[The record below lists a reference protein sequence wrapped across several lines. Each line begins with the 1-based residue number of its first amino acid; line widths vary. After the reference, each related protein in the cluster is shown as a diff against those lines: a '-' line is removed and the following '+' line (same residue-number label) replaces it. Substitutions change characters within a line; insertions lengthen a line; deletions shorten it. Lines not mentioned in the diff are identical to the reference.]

1 MTPTTAAELMIDR
14 RGDVRTAGEMEA
26 EADAEA
32 DEDDDET
39 AEEVLVVRPDID
51 DEMLALAAERV

>member
-51 DEMLALAAERV
+51 EMLALAAERV